1 MEAENLANFE
11 RASMIVS
18 NNTNGPVLLAS
29 LELGYTFPFGPMYL
43 AGYMREHGEPV
54 EMILFSEVKK
64 GPRIEAAI
72 RDIIEKKPLLL
83 GLSGLF
89 PHLKLARE
97 IVKKLDQAGRK
108 FPIVIGGQMVS
119 PIPELSL
126 AVVGADVG
134 AIGEGELI
142 LHELVLALREGK
154 DPIEV
159 KGLILKDGDG
169 FIHTGP
175 GAFIHD
181 LDELPKIP
189 YDLLPK
195 EEWLEIGR
203 AYLRVR
209 ESLWPYG
216 DRVGPIHGGRG
227 CPYRCNFCYHHSLSR
242 YRSTAKMMEDAQDL
256 INRYNANV
264 LYFGDDLVI
273 PSSMRAGELVE
284 GILSL
289 TKPVAYSIS
298 SRFDILDRIDDNV
311 LNELKRSGC
320 RLMGLGIESGSQRI
334 LNIMNKKITV
344 EQVHRGLSRLKKVGI
359 IPTVSLMVGQ
369 LDETKEDVEAS
380 IALLR
385 GTIRENR
392 FLNYANFS
400 IATPYPGSPLYDVC
414 KERGYIKDDQDFFNK
429 YQGSMNLLSV
439 NMSRMTSEE
448 VVGYRDLMSKVYQ
461 EERINAIGKSRY
473 GLAMRIADWQIR
485 LDNFFIGYKKSPK
498 VERLESFHLLGF
510 LTKIFELIY
519 DQIEYCF
526 GRMRTKLLG
535 L

>member
-1 MEAENLANFE
+1 
-11 RASMIVS
+11 
-18 NNTNGPVLLAS
+18 
-29 LELGYTFPFGPMYL
+29 
-43 AGYMREHGEPV
+43 
-54 EMILFSEVKK
+54 
-64 GPRIEAAI
+64 
-72 RDIIEKKPLLL
+72 
-83 GLSGLF
+83 
-89 PHLKLARE
+89 
-97 IVKKLDQAGRK
+97 
-108 FPIVIGGQMVS
+108 
-119 PIPELSL
+119 
-126 AVVGADVG
+126 
-134 AIGEGELI
+134 
-142 LHELVLALREGK
+142 
-154 DPIEV
+154 
-159 KGLILKDGDG
+159 
-169 FIHTGP
+169 
-175 GAFIHD
+175 
-181 LDELPKIP
+181 
-189 YDLLPK
+189 
-195 EEWLEIGR
+195 
-203 AYLRVR
+203 
-209 ESLWPYG
+209 
-216 DRVGPIHGGRG
+216 
-227 CPYRCNFCYHHSLSR
+227 
-242 YRSTAKMMEDAQDL
+242 
-256 INRYNANV
+256 
-264 LYFGDDLVI
+264 
-273 PSSMRAGELVE
+273 
-284 GILSL
+284 
-289 TKPVAYSIS
+289 
-298 SRFDILDRIDDNV
+298 
-311 LNELKRSGC
+311 
-320 RLMGLGIESGSQRI
+320 
-334 LNIMNKKITV
+334 
-344 EQVHRGLSRLKKVGI
+344 
-359 IPTVSLMVGQ
+359 MVGQ